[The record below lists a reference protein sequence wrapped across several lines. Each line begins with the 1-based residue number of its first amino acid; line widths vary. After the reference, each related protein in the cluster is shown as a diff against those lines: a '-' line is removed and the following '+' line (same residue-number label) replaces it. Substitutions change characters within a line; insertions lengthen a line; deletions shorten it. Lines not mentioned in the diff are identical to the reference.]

1 MDGEVGPMEEKPMLN
16 SPVELQSDA
25 ADEFAKEVISR
36 LNASHDAR
44 KALNSMLSE
53 ALKPDVEHIERDKR
67 RFTALDS
74 IFHRKTFGAAG

>member
-44 KALNSMLSE
+44 KALNSMLSDAVKRDLE
-53 ALKPDVEHIERDKR
+53 SIECDKQ
-67 RFTALDS
+67 RFTAMVS
-74 IFHRKTFGAAG
+74 IFNRKTFGAAG

>member
-44 KALNSMLSE
+44 KALNSILFA
-53 ALKPDVEHIERDKR
+53 ALNPDLDSIVRDKR
-67 RFTALDS
+67 RFTPLDGTLN
-74 IFHRKTFGAAG
+74 RKTFGAAG